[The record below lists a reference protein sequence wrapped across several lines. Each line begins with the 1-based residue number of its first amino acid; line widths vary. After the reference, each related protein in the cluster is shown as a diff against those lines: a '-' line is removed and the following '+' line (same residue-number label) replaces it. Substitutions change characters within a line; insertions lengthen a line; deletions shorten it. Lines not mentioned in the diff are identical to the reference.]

1 MGCMMGF
8 QIDGL
13 TNRMNTGDSED
24 TASANSRK
32 PELRRRPNRETRLLH
47 AGPRRRPHERPRP
60 SQSAKPCSTSAKS
73 MGLVQ

>member
-8 QIDGL
+8 SNDAPES
-13 TNRMNTGDSED
+13 RMNASDSED

-47 AGPRRRPHERPRP
+47 AGARRRPHERPRP
-60 SQSAKPCSTSAKS
+60 SLSAKPCSTSAKS